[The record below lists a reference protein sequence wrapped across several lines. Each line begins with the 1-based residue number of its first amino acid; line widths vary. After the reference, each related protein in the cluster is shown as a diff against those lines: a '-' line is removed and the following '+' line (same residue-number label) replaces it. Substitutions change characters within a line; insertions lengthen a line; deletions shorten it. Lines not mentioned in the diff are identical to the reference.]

1 VNREQLKHI
10 AAIATAVG
18 AVVASVV
25 ALLREHPEPK
35 AEKSYDVLAEK
46 VVELQEASRKHHE
59 DVVAMRSYLEG
70 YLKSLRDSQEK
81 LGAVQ
86 SAMTF
91 TRRAP
96 TVQVRPPP
104 SPALPAPA
112 SGPSLT
118 PPEDPF

>member
-1 VNREQLKHI
+1 VNREQLKHV

-35 AEKSYDVLAEK
+35 AEKSYEVLAEK
-46 VVELQEASRKHHE
+46 VVELQEASKKQRE

-81 LGAVQ
+81 LGEAQV
-86 SAMTF
+86 A
-91 TRRAP
+91 RRAP
-96 TVQVRPPP
+96 QVRVQSPP

-112 SGPSLT
+112 SGPQLT